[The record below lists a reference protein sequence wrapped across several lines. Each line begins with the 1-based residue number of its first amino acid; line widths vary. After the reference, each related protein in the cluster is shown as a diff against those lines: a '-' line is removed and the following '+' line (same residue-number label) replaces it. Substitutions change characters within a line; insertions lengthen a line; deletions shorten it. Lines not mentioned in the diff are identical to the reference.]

1 MSTVIDNEYVI
12 AHRLVSRMK
21 RKNLFKTKMIILAV
35 LAVFATSGFFLIRH
49 YFYMID
55 SFFYT
60 AEFHYLF
67 MLNNLKNSNL
77 GLFVDYFSSLGNIPS
92 IFLMLFFGYFIQ
104 AFIVPLS
111 GPVLAFAISSTVGFL
126 KGFFLCYTSLLI
138 VGISAFWIGTFFL
151 GDIVPFLKKR
161 FLFFAESLSN
171 NILTYSIG
179 TLCLAVPFISIAFPA
194 VLGAILKIRFK
205 GILFMLIVGI
215 AFRLLFSLLF
225 FEPTLFNA

>member
-1 MSTVIDNEYVI
+1 
-12 AHRLVSRMK
+12 MK
-21 RKNLFKTKMIILAV
+21 RKNPLKTKMIILAV

-67 MLNNLKNSNL
+67 MQNNLKSGNL
-77 GLFVDYFSSLGNIPS
+77 ALFVDYFNSLGKVPS
-92 IFLMLFFGYFIQ
+92 IFSLLLVGYFIQ

-111 GPVLAFAISSTVGFL
+111 GPVLVLAISSTVGFL

-161 FLFFAESLSN
+161 FPFFAESLSN

-179 TLCLAVPFISIAFPA
+179 ALCLAVPFISIAFPV
-194 VLGAILKIRFK
+194 VLGAMLKVRFK

-215 AFRLLFSLLF
+215 AFRLLFTLLF
-225 FEPTLFNA
+225 FDPASFNA